1 MLLGFLFLGA
11 YSCCLLQ
18 SFYCKTLLSL
28 IKICIAIKRIYPD
41 ASGPSGLGILIS
53 NKQLAISNE
62 H

>member
-28 IKICIAIKRIYPD
+28 IKNLIC
-41 ASGPSGLGILIS
+41 
-53 NKQLAISNE
+53 NKKDLSRRFGTIRARHFN
-62 H
+62 